1 MSPCTWLAAKRGRAV
16 FISVTEIFGDGALG
30 SDDSRIAWPN
40 RERPGIEGARFD
52 RAYACRQIGSTGN
65 SRSSFASSPRRGV
78 ITTRF
83 TFHDLRAYYVMQYK
97 ERRGEVPDLHA
108 SPTRTARV
116 YERSRVSRRDALSRR
131 RIPTVGILGA
141 IKTKGLAPHDANP
154 LIWLVGPE

>member
-1 MSPCTWLAAKRGRAV
+1 MAESGTARHRGC
-16 FISVTEIFGDGALG
+16 AL
-30 SDDSRIAWPN
+30 
-40 RERPGIEGARFD
+40 
-52 RAYACRQIGSTGN
+52 
-65 SRSSFASSPRRGV
+65 RSSVCLPPDRFNRKFTEFLRVFPRRGV

-108 SPTRTARV
+108 SPTTTARV
-116 YERSRVSRRDALSRR
+116 YERSRVSRRDALSRP